1 MLHVDFIRTVFH
13 CNDAGAAAPGWSKP
27 MQLPATINLNKDT
40 ELRLWVACSGTIVI
54 MKLTSAEMWFI
65 IVCFFVFC
73 YLTPHRIAFAAVSAA
88 DHPAREEI
96 QFVPESNHAKNK
108 TLKKTFITFPF
119 SVSSI
124 CFHVLPPFYVVTRP
138 SQYESKVQNLK
149 KRKIMVNVSVDGV
162 RVLLKKRKRKVSMEA
177 WIIF

>member
-1 MLHVDFIRTVFH
+1 MFRNH
-13 CNDAGAAAPGWSKP
+13 CNNEINISGNVIYHRLFFCFLLSHAAPLLLLFLLLTIQP
-27 MQLPATINLNKDT
+27 ERRFNLYLNLIMQKT
-40 ELRLWVACSGTIVI
+40 
-54 MKLTSAEMWFI
+54 KL
-65 IVCFFVFC
+65 
-73 YLTPHRIAFAAVSAA
+73 
-88 DHPAREEI
+88 
-96 QFVPESNHAKNK
+96 K
-108 TLKKTFITFPF
+108 KKTFITFPF